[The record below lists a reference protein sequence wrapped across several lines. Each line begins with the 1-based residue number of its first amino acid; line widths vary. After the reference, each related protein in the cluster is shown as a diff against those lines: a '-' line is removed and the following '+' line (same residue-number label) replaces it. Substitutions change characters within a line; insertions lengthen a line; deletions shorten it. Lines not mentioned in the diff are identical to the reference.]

1 MSVISIL
8 NQKGG
13 TGKSTIAINLAV
25 GFARDSKKVLL
36 IDTDHQRSSMIWYA
50 NREDD
55 EISVS
60 VISIP
65 EAGALRKAISDHKQ
79 NYDILIIDG
88 TPSEDRLTTI
98 SISVSDLVIVPLQ
111 PSALDFWS
119 TETLAER
126 ILQAQDIGAVKG
138 RYLLT
143 RYPTT
148 ATHLGKEVEELVGEQ
163 EMPMFET
170 KIHNRIAYADSISA
184 NKSVWSW
191 QNAKALQEIESLY
204 AEVKGIL
211 DA

>member
-1 MSVISIL
+1 MSVISVL

-25 GFARDSKKVLL
+25 GFAKDSKKVLL

-50 NREDD
+50 NRE
-55 EISVS
+55 EEEPPVS

-65 EAGALRKAISDHKQ
+65 EAGALKRAVSDHQQ

-126 ILQAQDIGAVKG
+126 ILQAQDLGTVKG

-143 RYPTT
+143 RYPPT
-148 ATHLGKEVEELVGEQ
+148 ATHLGKEVEALVAEQ
-163 EMPMFET
+163 EMPMFST

-184 NKSVWSW
+184 NQSVWSW
-191 QNAKALQEIESLY
+191 ANGKALEEIESLY
-204 AEVKGIL
+204 DEVREIL
-211 DA
+211 NA